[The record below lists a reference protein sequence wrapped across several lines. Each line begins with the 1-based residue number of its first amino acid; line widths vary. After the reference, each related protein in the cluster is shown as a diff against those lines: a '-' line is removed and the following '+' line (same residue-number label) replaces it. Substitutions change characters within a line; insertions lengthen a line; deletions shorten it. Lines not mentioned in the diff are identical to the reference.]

1 MRISEVARRTG
12 LAPSAIRYYEQHD
25 MFSPGQIERTSNGY
39 RDYTPAALRRLD
51 LLQAGRDAG
60 FTLAEMKHRMR
71 DWDNLPNQERA
82 QILTAQLAVI
92 DERIER
98 LTTSRST
105 VYETLQRLKVRL
117 AADSK
122 PVDSDAPTSGHKQ
135 SARESSG

>member
-60 FTLAEMKHRMR
+60 FTLAEMKNRMR
-71 DWDNLPNQERA
+71 DWDHLPDQERA

-98 LTTSRST
+98 LSTSRST
-105 VYETLQRLKVRL
+105 VHDALHTLKARLEAGSKP
-117 AADSK
+117 ADSG
-122 PVDSDAPTSGHKQ
+122 PPTSGQK
-135 SARESSG
+135 